1 MKKIFF
7 IFIIVAHSFETLG
20 GNNFIFPENDNEVVP
35 AKEAFDLDIIKENGA
50 ITATW
55 NIKEDCYIYLDSVSV
70 TKEGSKIN
78 FKRLEGVSL
87 DYRDEFFG
95 KTKIIKDILKISFEH
110 SPKDAGT
117 KIYYQGCSEKGFCYP
132 VQVLNI
138 N

>member
-7 IFIIVAHSFETLG
+7 IFIIVVHSFEMLG

-35 AKEAFDLDIIKENGA
+35 AKEAFSLDIIKENDA

-70 TKEGSKIN
+70 AKEGSKIK
-78 FKRLEGVSL
+78 FKRLEGDSL

-95 KTKIIKDILKISFEH
+95 ETKIIKDILKISFEY
-110 SPKDAGT
+110 SPEDKGI
-117 KIYYQGCSEKGFCYP
+117 KISYQGCSEKGFCYP
-132 VQVLNI
+132 VQVLSI

>member
-7 IFIIVAHSFETLG
+7 IFIIVVDSFEMLG

-35 AKEAFDLDIIKENGA
+35 AKEAFSLDIIKENDA

-70 TKEGSKIN
+70 AKEGSKIK
-78 FKRLEGVSL
+78 FKRLEGDSL

-95 KTKIIKDILKISFEH
+95 ETKIIKDILKISFEY
-110 SPKDAGT
+110 SPEDKRI
-117 KIYYQGCSEKGFCYP
+117 KISYQGCSEKGFCYP
-132 VQVLNI
+132 VQVLSI

>member
-50 ITATW
+50 IKATW

-70 TKEGSKIN
+70 TKEDSKIN

-87 DYRDEFFG
+87 DYKDEFFG
-95 KTKIIKDILKISFEH
+95 ETKIIKDILKISFEY
-110 SPKDAGT
+110 SSKDSGT

>member
-7 IFIIVAHSFETLG
+7 IFIIVAYSFETSSE
-20 GNNFIFPENDNEVVP
+20 NNFIFPENDNEVLP
-35 AKEAFDLDIIKENGA
+35 AKEAFNLDVIKENGA

-70 TKEGSKIN
+70 TKKGSKIN

-95 KTKIIKDILKISFEH
+95 ETKIIKDILKISFEY
-110 SPKDAGT
+110 SPKDEGT
-117 KIYYQGCSEKGFCYP
+117 KLYYQGCSEKGFCYP
-132 VQVLNI
+132 FQVLNI

>member
-50 ITATW
+50 IKATW

-70 TKEGSKIN
+70 TKEDSKIN

-87 DYRDEFFG
+87 DYKDEFFG
-95 KTKIIKDILKISFEH
+95 ETKIIKDILKISFEY
-110 SPKDAGT
+110 SSKDSGT

-132 VQVLNI
+132 VQVLSI

>member
-7 IFIIVAHSFETLG
+7 IFIIVVDSFEMLG

-35 AKEAFDLDIIKENGA
+35 AKEAFSLDIIKENDA

-70 TKEGSKIN
+70 AKEGSKIK
-78 FKRLEGVSL
+78 FKRLEGDSL

-95 KTKIIKDILKISFEH
+95 ETKIIKDILKISFEY
-110 SPKDAGT
+110 SPEDKGI
-117 KIYYQGCSEKGFCYP
+117 KISYQGCSEKGFCYP
-132 VQVLNI
+132 VQVLSI

>member
-1 MKKIFF
+1 M
-7 IFIIVAHSFETLG
+7 LG

-35 AKEAFDLDIIKENGA
+35 AKEAFSLDIIKENDA

-70 TKEGSKIN
+70 AKEGSKIK
-78 FKRLEGVSL
+78 FKRLEGDSL

-95 KTKIIKDILKISFEH
+95 ETKIIKDILKISFEY
-110 SPKDAGT
+110 SPEDKGI
-117 KIYYQGCSEKGFCYP
+117 KISYQGCSEKGFCYP
-132 VQVLNI
+132 VQVLSI

>member
-7 IFIIVAHSFETLG
+7 IFFIVAHSFETLG
-20 GNNFIFPENDNEVVP
+20 GNNFIFPENDNEVAP

-70 TKEGSKIN
+70 TKKGSKIN

-87 DYRDEFFG
+87 DYKDEFFG
-95 KTKIIKDILKISFEH
+95 ETKIIKDILKISFEY
-110 SPKDAGT
+110 SPKDART

-132 VQVLNI
+132 VEVLNI

>member
-7 IFIIVAHSFETLG
+7 IFIIVAYSFEMSG
-20 GNNFIFPENDNEVVP
+20 INNFIFPENDNEVLP
-35 AKEAFDLDIIKENGA
+35 AKEAFNLDIIKENGV

-70 TKEGSKIN
+70 TKKGSKIN

-95 KTKIIKDILKISFEH
+95 ETKIIKDILKISFEY
-110 SPKDAGT
+110 SPKDAGA

-132 VQVLNI
+132 VQVLSI

>member
-1 MKKIFF
+1 M
-7 IFIIVAHSFETLG
+7 LG

-35 AKEAFDLDIIKENGA
+35 AKEAFSLDIIKENDA

-70 TKEGSKIN
+70 AKEGSKIK
-78 FKRLEGVSL
+78 FKRLEGDSL

-95 KTKIIKDILKISFEH
+95 ETKIIKDILKISFEY
-110 SPKDAGT
+110 SPEDKRI
-117 KIYYQGCSEKGFCYP
+117 KISYQGCSEKGFCYP
-132 VQVLNI
+132 VQVLSI